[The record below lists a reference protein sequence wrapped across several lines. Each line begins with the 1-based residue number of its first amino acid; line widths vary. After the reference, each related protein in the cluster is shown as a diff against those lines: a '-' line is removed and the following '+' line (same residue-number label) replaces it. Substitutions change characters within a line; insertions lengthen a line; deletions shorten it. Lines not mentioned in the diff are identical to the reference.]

1 MQLETFVK
9 TEKLQLGSPE
19 FSQKH
24 PQLGMH
30 LMMLR
35 RMVDEEFLVK
45 KGETGAKDSQ

>member
-1 MQLETFVK
+1 MKAEN
-9 TEKLQLGSPE
+9 LQLDNPE
-19 FSQKH
+19 FSRRH

-45 KGETGAKDSQ
+45 KGEVAAKDVPCR